1 MHQQIKKI
9 KKFESKAF
17 VIKKFLTKIQIKKIQ
32 KLYKNLPIE
41 INNKRQKIIK
51 KKWAISFL
59 PKLQNIFK
67 KN

>member
-51 KKWAISFL
+51 KKWAISFSSFL
-59 PKLQNIFK
+59 S
-67 KN
+67 